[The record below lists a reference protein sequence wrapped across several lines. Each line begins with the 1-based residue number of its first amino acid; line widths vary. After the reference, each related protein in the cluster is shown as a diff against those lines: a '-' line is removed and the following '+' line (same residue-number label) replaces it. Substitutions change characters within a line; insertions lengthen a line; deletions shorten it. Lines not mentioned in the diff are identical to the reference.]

1 MNNRKH
7 ATELVMLMV
16 GLTVLVCSSAQ
27 ACITQ
32 VGQDGL
38 ALHAGKEIWLGAGTT
53 VNGDI
58 AAIGQISADSGS
70 SLQNVTSMSGVW
82 VGSNVQIR
90 GDVVAGGAANAGSG
104 LDLEGTWSGAS
115 VGLGR
120 DARVTGSVLGGSV
133 SIDRNARIDGS
144 VRSNST
150 LWIDRD
156 GSVTGDATPGL
167 GYKIST
173 GKKVSIG
180 GSTAPAAVQI
190 PAPDV
195 DKPEHAWR
203 GLHHG
208 DHRHRRELHHHLF
221 TDGGR
226 GSRTG
231 DGCDDLPW
239 RNAAA

>member
-1 MNNRKH
+1 
-7 ATELVMLMV
+7 MLMV